1 MRRYTDS
8 LIAGSRST
16 RLRRTSRISTP
27 TDLAYSLMPL
37 RMACIT
43 CSRSPATTSATVRL
57 PNSSRAT
64 ESMRWVMRSCA
75 PRTLPPKAT
84 KNLRGSVMRH
94 LTNQSTTMLF
104 FSAVRKRSLAATSM
118 VCRRRSMKTTFWNGG
133 GSLKCRPGSRT
144 TCLISPKA
152 NTTAYWRWSTTN
164 SIDDSTAS
172 RMKKPIAKEIS
183 RFMTGLLS
191 ASRGHGCAAI
201 RATGY
206 PARSREPAPACRHPT
221 GQGWRHGHRRL
232 APSACPAAGR
242 GDCCPGARPPAP

>member
-16 RLRRTSRISTP
+16 RFRRTSRISTP
-27 TDLAYSLMPL
+27 TDCAYSDMPA
-37 RMACIT
+37 RMFCIT
-43 CSRSPATTSATVRL
+43 FSRSPATTSATVRL

-64 ESMRWVMRSCA
+64 ESIRCVMRSWA
-75 PRTLPPKAT
+75 PRTLPLNAT

-104 FSAVRKRSLAATSM
+104 FSAVRKRSLAATSI
-118 VCRRRSMKTTFWNGG
+118 VCRRRSMKTTFCSGG

-144 TCLISPKA
+144 TCLISPNA

-164 SIDDSTAS
+164 SIDDTTAS
-172 RMKKPIAKEIS
+172 RMKRPIAKEIS

-191 ASRGHGCAAI
+191 ANRGRGCACL
-201 RATGY
+201 RATGCRCQP
-206 PARSREPAPACRHPT
+206 PARAARSC
-221 GQGWRHGHRRL
+221 L
-232 APSACPAAGR
+232 ASARA
-242 GDCCPGARPPAP
+242 